1 MYAEIRIPDFNVTA
15 KPFPVVTKNA
25 VVYRGSLPY
34 IFVMD
39 EEEGA
44 EIRIVRTGSEVGE
57 SKITILSGVKNGE
70 KVVVN
75 PPLNIKPG
83 WKPEE
88 GNK

>member
-1 MYAEIRIPDFNVTA
+1 
-15 KPFPVVTKNA
+15 
-25 VVYRGSLPY
+25 
-34 IFVMD
+34 MD

-88 GNK
+88 GKK